1 MAPYNNYKDH
11 VYYLY
16 KKISV
21 IFARTMMG
29 RVLQSEGTM
38 GKEGSEREG
47 VRELGREGGREPV

>member
-21 IFARTMMG
+21 MFARTMMG

-38 GKEGSEREG
+38 GKEGSGCHTSE
-47 VRELGREGGREPV
+47 